1 MKDLLIQTAKRTGL
15 VGAEQLA
22 DFLENNN
29 SGQRLDEALL
39 SCPYFTEEAV
49 LKLFAAALGW
59 EFLVDIPAKSVP
71 AEFVEAVPATYAQHH
86 YLIGIRTEAD
96 VNKRLTA
103 ETAENAEKELNL
115 SLSEAKELNSAVKKN
130 SISELTVVLS
140 KPLDANALDNV
151 SKMTGL
157 AVRAAISTRTA
168 ITAAIDVAYEQR
180 TTVIEEVAEELDSQN
195 LDQLID
201 EVATSDDLL
210 DVVNRPPVIRLVND
224 ILFRALQLRASDI
237 HVHPYET
244 KIQIRYRID
253 GILYNTLSL
262 NRNVLPLIISRIK
275 VMAGMDIAERR
286 LPQDGRCSVRL
297 GQREVD
303 LRISTVPTSY
313 GERSVLRL
321 LDKST
326 ALFGLNELGLGGEDL
341 KTFDSLLNRSHGV
354 IFVTGPTGSGK
365 STTLYACLNRI
376 NSAEKNIMT
385 IEDPIE
391 YQLEG
396 ISQMQVASKKGMNFV
411 TSLRH
416 VLRQDPDVIMVGE
429 VRDIETARMA
439 IQSSLTGH
447 LVFST
452 LHTNDSAGAVSRLLD
467 LGVEPYLA
475 SSSLIAIMAQ
485 RLVRKVC
492 PDCREPAEPTT
503 HQLRELGLGDV
514 EVSGSSGFFV
524 GAGCDKCFQTGY
536 RGRTGIYELMLVNEE
551 IADLIYKRESAGV
564 IKKAAINA
572 GLQTLRMDGAG
583 KVLAGVT
590 TIAEVLRVTQA
601 DVI

>member
-1 MKDLLIQTAKRTGL
+1 MKNLLIQTAQRTGI
-15 VGAEQLA
+15 VDAEQLTQ
-22 DFLENNN
+22 FLEKDK
-29 SGQRLDEALL
+29 GTDRLDEILL
-39 SCPYFTEEAV
+39 RCPYFTEENI
-49 LKLFAAALGW
+49 LRLFAAALGQ
-59 EFLVDIPAKSVP
+59 EFLPDIPTKAIP
-71 AEFVEAVPATYAQHH
+71 PEFIEAVPATYAQHH
-86 YLIGIRTEAD
+86 YLIGLKNDAD
-96 VNKRLTA
+96 NG
-103 ETAENAEKELNL
+103 
-115 SLSEAKELNSAVKKN
+115 
-130 SISELTVVLS
+130 ELTVVLS
-140 KPLDANALDNV
+140 KPLDIDLLDNV
-151 SKMTGL
+151 SKMLGIP
-157 AVRAAISTRTA
+157 VKPAISTRAA

-195 LDQLID
+195 IDQLAD
-201 EVATSDDLL
+201 EVASSNDLL

-253 GILYNTLSL
+253 GILYDTLGL

-286 LPQDGRCSVRL
+286 MPQDGRCSVRL

-303 LRISTVPTSY
+303 LRVSTVPTSY

-326 ALFGLNELGLGGEDL
+326 ALYGLNELGLCDDDL
-341 KTFDSLLNRSHGV
+341 KRFDSLLSRTHGV

-396 ISQMQVASKKGMNFV
+396 ISQMQVANKKGMTFA

-452 LHTNDSAGAVSRLLD
+452 LHTNDSAGAVTRLLD
-467 LGVEPYLA
+467 LGVEPYLV
-475 SSSLIAIMAQ
+475 SSSLIAVMAQ

-492 PDCREPAEPTT
+492 PECKQQYQPTD
-503 HQLRELGLGDV
+503 HELRELGLLNIDTTSADLLQNKGK
-514 EVSGSSGFFV
+514 FFV
-524 GAGCDKCFQTGY
+524 GAGCEKCFQTGY
-536 RGRTGIYELMLVNEE
+536 RGRTGVYELMLISEQ
-551 IADLIYKRESAGV
+551 IRDLIYNRASAGT
-564 IKKAAINA
+564 IKKTALDA
-572 GLQTLRMDGAG
+572 GLRTLRMDGAR
-583 KVLAGVT
+583 KVLDGTT
-590 TIAEVLRVTQA
+590 TISEVLRVTQA
-601 DVI
+601 DVM

>member
-1 MKDLLIQTAKRTGL
+1 MIQTAKRTGL
-15 VGAEQLA
+15 VDAEQLA
-22 DFLENNN
+22 KFLEEN
-29 SGQRLDEALL
+29 SGQGRLDEALL
-39 SCPYFTEEAV
+39 NCPYFTEDVV
-49 LKLFAAALGW
+49 LKLFAEALGW
-59 EFLVDIPAKSVP
+59 EFLPEISAKAVP
-71 AEFVEAVPATYAQHH
+71 VEFIEAVPATYAQHH
-86 YLIGIRTEAD
+86 YLIGI
-96 VNKRLTA
+96 KC
-103 ETAENAEKELNL
+103 ETDDG
-115 SLSEAKELNSAVKKN
+115 
-130 SISELTVVLS
+130 ELTVVLS

-157 AVRAAISTRTA
+157 PVKAAISTRTA
-168 ITAAIDVAYEQR
+168 ITAVIDVAYEQR

-195 LDQLID
+195 LDQLVD

-224 ILFRALQLRASDI
+224 VLFRALQLRASDI

-244 KIQIRYRID
+244 KIQIRYRVD
-253 GILYNTLSL
+253 GILYDTLSL

-326 ALFGLNELGLGGEDL
+326 GLFALHELGLLDDDL
-341 KTFDSLLNRSHGV
+341 KKFDSLLNRSHGV

-376 NSAEKNIMT
+376 NSAEKNVIT

-396 ISQMQVASKKGMNFV
+396 ISQIQVASKKGMTFA

-452 LHTNDSAGAVSRLLD
+452 LHTNDSAGAVTRLLD

-475 SSSLIAIMAQ
+475 SSSLIAIIAQ

-492 PDCREPAEPTT
+492 PNCREVTEPT
-503 HQLRELGLGDV
+503 HHELRELGLGDV
-514 EVSGSSGFFV
+514 KKPGSAEDDVRFFV
-524 GAGCDKCFQTGY
+524 GAGCEKCFQTGY
-536 RGRTGIYELMLVNEE
+536 RGRTGIYEMLLINEE
-551 IADLIYKRESAGV
+551 IQDMIYKRETAGAM
-564 IKKAAINA
+564 KKVALDA
-572 GLQTLRMDGAG
+572 GMQTLRMDGAR

-590 TIAEVLRVTQA
+590 TISEVLRVTQA

>member
-1 MKDLLIQTAKRTGL
+1 MMKDLLIQTAKQTGL
-15 VGAEQLA
+15 VDADQLA
-22 DFLENNN
+22 
-29 SGQRLDEALL
+29 RYLDENPGHGRVDDTLL
-39 SCPYFTEEAV
+39 NCPYFTEDVV
-49 LKLFAAALGW
+49 LKLFAEALGL
-59 EFLVDIPAKSVP
+59 EFLPEISAKAVP
-71 AEFVEAVPATYAQHH
+71 PEFIEAVPALYAQHH
-86 YLIGIRTEAD
+86 YLIGIKPD
-96 VNKRLTA
+96 VDNG
-103 ETAENAEKELNL
+103 
-115 SLSEAKELNSAVKKN
+115 
-130 SISELTVVLS
+130 ELTVVLS

-151 SKMTGL
+151 SKMTGMP
-157 AVRAAISTRTA
+157 VRAAVSTR
-168 ITAAIDVAYEQR
+168 AAVTSVIDVAYEQR
-180 TTVIEEVAEELDSQN
+180 STVIEEVAEELDSQN
-195 LDQLID
+195 LDQLVD
-201 EVATSDDLL
+201 EVSTSDDLL

-224 ILFRALQLRASDI
+224 MLFRALQLRASDI
-237 HVHPYET
+237 HVHPYES

-253 GILYNTLSL
+253 GILYDALSL
-262 NRNVLPLIISRIK
+262 NRNVLPLVVSRIK

-303 LRISTVPTSY
+303 LRISTVPTSF

-326 ALFGLNELGLGGEDL
+326 GLFELNELGLCKVDL
-341 KTFDSLLNRSHGV
+341 NKFDSLLNRSHGV

-376 NSAEKNIMT
+376 NSAEKNVIT

-396 ISQMQVASKKGMNFV
+396 ISQIQVASKKGMTFA

-467 LGVEPYLA
+467 LGVEPYLV
-475 SSSLIAIMAQ
+475 SSSLIAIIAQ

-492 PDCREPAEPTT
+492 PNCKEHVQPSVHE
-503 HQLRELGLGDV
+503 LRELGLGDGADQG
-514 EVSGSSGFFV
+514 ENFFA
-524 GAGCDKCFQTGY
+524 GAGCEKCFQTGY
-536 RGRTGIYELMLVNEE
+536 RGRTGIYEMMMINEE
-551 IADLIYKRESAGV
+551 IQNLIYKRESAGT
-564 IKKAAINA
+564 IKRVALNA
-572 GLQTLRMDGAG
+572 GLQTLRMDGAR
-583 KVLAGVT
+583 KVLAGIT
-590 TIAEVLRVTQA
+590 TVAEVLRVTQS
-601 DVI
+601 DVM

>member
-15 VGAEQLA
+15 VDAEQLA
-22 DFLENNN
+22 KFLKE
-29 SGQRLDEALL
+29 SASHERLDELLL
-39 SCPYFTEEAV
+39 SCPYFTEDVV
-49 LKLFAAALGW
+49 LKLFAETLGW
-59 EFLVDIPAKSVP
+59 EYLAEIPEKAVP
-71 AEFVEAVPATYAQHH
+71 MEFIEAVPATYAQHH
-86 YLIGIRTEAD
+86 YLIGIRRD
-96 VNKRLTA
+96 
-103 ETAENAEKELNL
+103 
-115 SLSEAKELNSAVKKN
+115 SQD
-130 SISELTVVLS
+130 SELTVVLS

-157 AVRAAISTRTA
+157 AVKPAISTRAA
-168 ITAAIDVAYEQR
+168 ITSVIDVAYEQK

-195 LDQLID
+195 LEHLVD
-201 EVATSDDLL
+201 EVAASDDLL

-237 HVHPYET
+237 HVHPYEA

-253 GILYNTLSL
+253 GILYDTLSL

-297 GQREVD
+297 GQREAD
-303 LRISTVPTSY
+303 LRISTVPTSF
-313 GERSVLRL
+313 GERSVLRI

-326 ALFGLNELGLGGEDL
+326 GLFGLDELGLWQDDL
-341 KTFDSLLNRSHGV
+341 KKFDSLLHRSHGV

-376 NSAEKNIMT
+376 NSAEKNVIT
-385 IEDPIE
+385 VEDPIE

-396 ISQMQVASKKGMNFV
+396 ISQIQVASKKGMTFA

-452 LHTNDSAGAVSRLLD
+452 LHTNDSAGAITRLLD

-475 SSSLIAIMAQ
+475 SSSLIAVIAQ

-492 PDCREPAEPTT
+492 PDCRKDYEPTP
-503 HQLRELGLGDV
+503 HELRELGLGNV
-514 EVSGSSGFFV
+514 KASGPAESIGKFCI
-524 GAGCDKCFQTGY
+524 GTGCERCFQTGY
-536 RGRTGIYELMLVNEE
+536 RGRTGIYELMLINDE
-551 IADLIYKRESAGV
+551 IQDLVYKRRTAGT
-564 IKKAAINA
+564 IKKVALEA
-572 GLQTLRMDGAG
+572 GMQTLRMDGAR
-583 KVLAGVT
+583 KALAGIT
-590 TIAEVLRVTQA
+590 TIPEVLRVTQT
-601 DVI
+601 DVL

>member
-1 MKDLLIQTAKRTGL
+1 MLIQTARESGL
-15 VGAEQLA
+15 VDVDKLAEFFRNNK
-22 DFLENNN
+22 DNN
-29 SGQRLDEALL
+29 SRLDELL
-39 SCPYFTEEAV
+39 LGCPYFTEEMV
-49 LKLFAAALGW
+49 LKLFAKTLGW
-59 EFLVDIPAKSVP
+59 QFLHEIPAACVP
-71 AEFVEAVPATYAQHH
+71 AEFVESVPATYAQHH
-86 YLIGIRTEAD
+86 YLIGIRPKQPDNEKDTQSQD
-96 VNKRLTA
+96 A
-103 ETAENAEKELNL
+103 E
-115 SLSEAKELNSAVKKN
+115 SGV
-130 SISELTVVLS
+130 SELTVVLS
-140 KPLDANALDNV
+140 KPLDAIVLDNV
-151 SKMTGL
+151 SKMTGMPVKA
-157 AVRAAISTRTA
+157 AVSTRTA
-168 ITAAIDVAYEQR
+168 ITSAIDVAYEQR
-180 TTVIEEVAEELDSQN
+180 TTVIEEVAEELGSQN
-195 LDQLID
+195 LDQLVD
-201 EVATSDDLL
+201 EVSTSDDLL

-253 GILYNTLSL
+253 GILYDTLSL

-303 LRISTVPTSY
+303 LRVSTVPTSY

-326 ALFGLNELGLGGEDL
+326 ALFGLHELGLGPEDL
-341 KTFDSLLNRSHGV
+341 KTFDSLLTRTHGV

-396 ISQMQVASKKGMNFV
+396 ISQMQVAAKKGMNFAN
-411 TSLRH
+411 SLRH
-416 VLRQDPDVIMVGE
+416 VLRQDPDVIMIGE
-429 VRDIETARMA
+429 VRDVETARMA

-452 LHTNDSAGAVSRLLD
+452 LHTNDSAGAVTRLLD
-467 LGVEPYLA
+467 LGVEPYLV
-475 SSSLIAIMAQ
+475 SSSLIGVMAQ

-492 PDCREPAEPTT
+492 PDCKRQYEPSPHE
-503 HQLRELGLGDV
+503 LRELGLGDV
-514 EVSGSSGFFV
+514 QSSGGHTFFI
-524 GAGCDKCFQTGY
+524 GSGCDKCFQTGY
-536 RGRTGIYELMLVNEE
+536 RGRTGVYELMLINPE
-551 IADLIYKRESAGV
+551 IQDLIYKRESAGA
-564 IKKAAINA
+564 IKRASLDA
-572 GLQTLRMDGAG
+572 GLQSLRMDGAR
-583 KVLAGVT
+583 KVLDGTT
-590 TIAEVLRVTQA
+590 TISEVLRVTQA
-601 DVI
+601 DIM

>member
-15 VGAEQLA
+15 VDAVKLVE
-22 DFLENNN
+22 FLEDNKSNR
-29 SGQRLDEALL
+29 RLDEVLL
-39 SCPYFTEEAV
+39 GCPYFTEDKI
-49 LKLFAAALGW
+49 LRLFAAALGRS
-59 EFLVDIPAKSVP
+59 FLEEISAKAVP
-71 AEFVEAVPATYAQHH
+71 AEFIEKVSAGYALHH
-86 YLIGIRTEAD
+86 YLIGI
-96 VNKRLTA
+96 
-103 ETAENAEKELNL
+103 
-115 SLSEAKELNSAVKKN
+115 KN
-130 SISELTVVLS
+130 TDDDSVLTVVLS
-140 KPLDANALDNV
+140 RPLDTNLLDNV
-151 SKMTGL
+151 SKMTGMP
-157 AVRAAISTRTA
+157 VVPAISTRAA
-168 ITAAIDVAYEQR
+168 ITSVIDIAYEQR
-180 TTVIEEVAEELDSQN
+180 STVIEEVAEELDSQN
-195 LDQLID
+195 LDKLVD
-201 EVATSDDLL
+201 EVSTSDDLL

-244 KIQIRYRID
+244 RIQIRYRID
-253 GILYNTLSL
+253 GILYDTLSL
-262 NRNVLPLIISRIK
+262 NRNVLSLIISRIK

-313 GERSVLRL
+313 GERSVMRL

-326 ALFGLNELGLGGEDL
+326 GIYSLDELGLWKDDL
-341 KTFDSLLNRSHGV
+341 KKFDSLLNRSHGV

-376 NSAEKNIMT
+376 NSAEKNIIT

-396 ISQMQVASKKGMNFV
+396 ISQIQVASKKGMTFA

-416 VLRQDPDVIMVGE
+416 VLRQDPDVIMIGE
-429 VRDIETARMA
+429 VRDVETARMA

-452 LHTNDSAGAVSRLLD
+452 LHTNDSAGTISRLLD

-475 SSSLIAIMAQ
+475 SSSVIAVMAQ

-492 PDCREPAEPTT
+492 LDCKVSAEPTA
-503 HQLRELGLGDV
+503 HQLRELGLVDID
-514 EVSGSSGFFV
+514 SAALSSNGYNFYV
-524 GAGCDKCFQTGY
+524 GTGCDKCFQTGY
-536 RGRTGIYELMLVNEE
+536 RGRTGVYELMLLNEDIKE
-551 IADLIYKRESAGV
+551 LIYNRESAGA
-564 IKKAAINA
+564 IKKLALEA
-572 GLQTLRMDGAG
+572 GMQTLRMDGAR
-583 KVLAGVT
+583 KVLAGIT
-590 TIAEVLRVTQA
+590 TADEVLRVTQA
-601 DVI
+601 DIM

>member
-1 MKDLLIQTAKRTGL
+1 MIQTAKRTGL
-15 VGAEQLA
+15 VDTEQLA
-22 DFLENNN
+22 KFLEQ
-29 SGQRLDEALL
+29 STGQGRIDETLL
-39 SCPYFTEEAV
+39 NCPYFTEETV
-49 LKLFAAALGW
+49 LRLFAEALGW
-59 EFLVDIPAKSVP
+59 EYFAEVPAKDVP
-71 AEFVEAVPATYAQHH
+71 VEFIEAVPALYAQHH
-86 YLIGIRTEAD
+86 FLVGIQQESH
-96 VNKRLTA
+96 NG
-103 ETAENAEKELNL
+103 
-115 SLSEAKELNSAVKKN
+115 
-130 SISELTVVLS
+130 ELTVVLS

-157 AVRAAISTRTA
+157 PVRAAVAARAA
-168 ITAAIDVAYEQR
+168 ITSVIDIAYEQR

-195 LDQLID
+195 LDQLVD
-201 EVATSDDLL
+201 EVAASDDLL

-237 HVHPYET
+237 HVHPYES

-253 GILYNTLSL
+253 GILYDTLSL
-262 NRNVLPLIISRIK
+262 NRNVLPLIVSRIK

-326 ALFGLNELGLGGEDL
+326 GLFGLDELGLWKDDL
-341 KTFDSLLNRSHGV
+341 QKFDSLLTRSHGV

-376 NSAEKNIMT
+376 NSAEKNVIT

-396 ISQMQVASKKGMNFV
+396 ISQIQVASKKGMTFA

-467 LGVEPYLA
+467 LGVEPYLV
-475 SSSLIAIMAQ
+475 SSSLIAIIAQ

-492 PDCREPAEPTT
+492 PDCRQTKEPSLHE
-503 HQLRELGLGDV
+503 LRELGLGEDA
-514 EVSGSSGFFV
+514 GNMGKFFV
-524 GAGCDKCFQTGY
+524 GTGCEKCFQTGY
-536 RGRTGIYELMLVNEE
+536 RGRTGIYEMMLINEH
-551 IADLIYKRESAGV
+551 IQNLIYKRETAGT
-564 IKKAAINA
+564 IKRVALDA
-572 GLQTLRMDGAG
+572 GLQTLRMDGAR
-583 KVLAGVT
+583 KVLAGIT
-590 TIAEVLRVTQA
+590 TISEVLRVTQA
-601 DVI
+601 DVV

>member
-15 VGAEQLA
+15 VDAEQLA
-22 DFLENNN
+22 EFLENNKE
-29 SGQRLDEALL
+29 GERLDELL
-39 SCPYFTEEAV
+39 LRCPYFTEEAV
-49 LKLFAAALGW
+49 LRLFAAVLGQ
-59 EFLVDIPAKSVP
+59 EFLVDISPKAVP
-71 AEFVEAVPATYAQHH
+71 AEFVEAIPATYAQHH
-86 YLIGIRTEAD
+86 YLIGIKTKD
-96 VNKRLTA
+96 DDN
-103 ETAENAEKELNL
+103 
-115 SLSEAKELNSAVKKN
+115 
-130 SISELTVVLS
+130 ELTVVLS

-157 AVRAAISTRTA
+157 PVRPAISTRAA
-168 ITAAIDVAYEQR
+168 ITAIIDIAYEQR

-201 EVATSDDLL
+201 EVAASDDLL

-253 GILYNTLSL
+253 GILYDVLSL
-262 NRNVLPLIISRIK
+262 NRNVLPLVISRIK

-297 GQREVD
+297 GQREID

-313 GERSVLRL
+313 GERSVMRI

-326 ALFGLNELGLGGEDL
+326 GLFTLDELGLWEDDL
-341 KTFDSLLNRSHGV
+341 KKFDSLLARSHGV

-365 STTLYACLNRI
+365 STTLYASLNRI
-376 NSAEKNIMT
+376 NSAEKNVIT

-396 ISQMQVASKKGMNFV
+396 ISQIQVASKKGMTFV

-492 PDCREPAEPTT
+492 PDCREVYEPAE
-503 HQLRELGLGDV
+503 HELRELGLAGAEAGLSDSD
-514 EVSGSSGFFV
+514 EGQGKFFV
-524 GAGCDKCFQTGY
+524 GAGCDRCFQTGY
-536 RGRTGIYELMLVNEE
+536 RGRTGVYELMLINEE
-551 IADLIYKRESAGV
+551 IQDLIHKRESAGI
-564 IKKAAINA
+564 IKKTALNA
-572 GLQTLRMDGAG
+572 GLQTLRMDGVR
-583 KVLAGVT
+583 KVIDGIT

-601 DVI
+601 DVM

>member
-1 MKDLLIQTAKRTGL
+1 MKDLLIQTAKRTG
-15 VGAEQLA
+15 VVDAEQLA
-22 DFLENNN
+22 KFLEEN
-29 SGQRLDEALL
+29 STHGRIDEVLL
-39 SCPYFTEEAV
+39 GCPYFTEDVV
-49 LKLFAAALGW
+49 LKLFAEALGW
-59 EFLVDIPAKSVP
+59 EFLPEISAKDVP
-71 AEFVEAVPATYAQHH
+71 VEFVEAVPATYAQHH
-86 YLIGIRTEAD
+86 FLVGI
-96 VNKRLTA
+96 KRQP
-103 ETAENAEKELNL
+103 
-115 SLSEAKELNSAVKKN
+115 SDG
-130 SISELTVVLS
+130 ELTVVLS

-157 AVRAAISTRTA
+157 PVKAAISTRAA
-168 ITAAIDVAYEQR
+168 ITAVIDVAYEQR
-180 TTVIEEVAEELDSQN
+180 STVIEEVAEELDSQN
-195 LDQLID
+195 LDRLVD

-224 ILFRALQLRASDI
+224 MLFRALQLRASDI
-237 HVHPYET
+237 HVHPYEN
-244 KIQIRYRID
+244 KLQIRYRVD
-253 GILYNTLSL
+253 GILYDVLSL

-297 GQREVD
+297 GQREID
-303 LRISTVPTSY
+303 LRVSTVPTSF
-313 GERSVLRL
+313 GERSVLRI

-326 ALFGLNELGLGGEDL
+326 GLFALNELGLWEDDS
-341 KTFDSLLNRSHGV
+341 KKFDSLLNRSHGV

-365 STTLYACLNRI
+365 TTTLYACLNRI
-376 NSAEKNIMT
+376 NSSEKNVIS

-396 ISQMQVASKKGMNFV
+396 ISQIQVAMKKGMTFA
-411 TSLRH
+411 TALRH

-475 SSSLIAIMAQ
+475 SSSLIAIIAQ

-492 PDCREPAEPTT
+492 PDCRKRSEPTA
-503 HQLRELGLGDV
+503 HELKELGLG
-514 EVSGSSGFFV
+514 EIEANNGTKFFV
-524 GAGCDKCFQTGY
+524 GTGCEKCFQTGY
-536 RGRTGIYELMLVNEE
+536 RGRTGIYEILLVNEG
-551 IADLIYKRESAGV
+551 IQDLIYRKKTAGT
-564 IKKAAINA
+564 IKKTALEA
-572 GLQTLRMDGAG
+572 GMKTLRMDGAR
-583 KVLAGVT
+583 KVLAGIT
-590 TIAEVLRVTQA
+590 TVSEVLRVTQA
-601 DVI
+601 DVV

>member
-1 MKDLLIQTAKRTGL
+1 MIQTAKRTGL
-15 VGAEQLA
+15 VDVEQLVRFFE
-22 DFLENNN
+22 DNE
-29 SGQRLDEALL
+29 GRERLDEALL
-39 SCPYFTEEAV
+39 RCPYFTEEAV
-49 LKLFAAALGW
+49 LKLFAAALCQ
-59 EFLVDIPAKSVP
+59 EFLPEISAKTVP

-86 YLIGIRTEAD
+86 YLIGTKAEAD
-96 VNKRLTA
+96 DG
-103 ETAENAEKELNL
+103 
-115 SLSEAKELNSAVKKN
+115 
-130 SISELTVVLS
+130 ELTVVLS
-140 KPLDANALDNV
+140 KPLDTNALDNV
-151 SKMTGL
+151 SKMTGMP
-157 AVRAAISTRTA
+157 VRAAISTRTT

-195 LDQLID
+195 LDQLVD

-237 HVHPYET
+237 HVHPYES

-253 GILYNTLSL
+253 GILYDTLSL

-326 ALFGLNELGLGGEDL
+326 GLFGLDELGLWEDDL
-341 KTFDSLLNRSHGV
+341 KRFDSLLNRSHGV

-365 STTLYACLNRI
+365 STTLYASLNRI
-376 NSAEKNIMT
+376 NAAEKNIMT

-396 ISQMQVASKKGMNFV
+396 ISQMQVASKKGVTFV
-411 TSLRH
+411 NALRH

-429 VRDIETARMA
+429 VRDIETARMV

-485 RLVRKVC
+485 RLIRKVC
-492 PDCREPAEPTT
+492 PDCRQAYEPAPHE
-503 HQLRELGLGDV
+503 LRELGLLSADAQI
-514 EVSGSSGFFV
+514 SGSAGGGGKFFV
-524 GAGCDKCFQTGY
+524 GAGCDRCFQTGY
-536 RGRTGIYELMLVNEE
+536 RGRTGIYELMLINEE
-551 IADLIYKRESAGV
+551 VRSLIYNRESAGT
-564 IKKAAINA
+564 IKKAALEA
-572 GLQTLRMDGAG
+572 GLQTLRMDGAR
-583 KVLAGVT
+583 KVVAGVT
-590 TIAEVLRVTQA
+590 AIAEVLRVTQA
-601 DVI
+601 DVM

>member
-1 MKDLLIQTAKRTGL
+1 MKELLIQTARSTGL
-15 VGAEQLA
+15 IDADQLA
-22 DFLENNN
+22 RFFEEDG
-29 SGQRLDEALL
+29 SQGRVDEALL
-39 SCPYFTEEAV
+39 NCPYFTEDSV
-49 LKLFAAALGW
+49 LRLFAEALCW
-59 EFLVDIPAKSVP
+59 DFLPDVSAKLVP
-71 AEFVEAVPATYAQHH
+71 AEFVEAVPAMYAQHH
-86 YLIGIRTEAD
+86 YLIGIRPD
-96 VNKRLTA
+96 GDDG
-103 ETAENAEKELNL
+103 
-115 SLSEAKELNSAVKKN
+115 
-130 SISELTVVLS
+130 ELTVVLS
-140 KPLDANALDNV
+140 KPLDANVLDNV

-157 AVRAAISTRTA
+157 PVKAAISTRAA
-168 ITAAIDVAYEQR
+168 ITSVIDVAYEQR
-180 TTVIEEVAEELDSQN
+180 STVIEEVAEELDSQN
-195 LDQLID
+195 LDQLVD
-201 EVATSDDLL
+201 EVSTSDDLL

-237 HVHPYET
+237 HVHPFEA

-253 GILYNTLSL
+253 GILYDALSL
-262 NRNVLPLIISRIK
+262 NRNVLPLIVSRIK

-286 LPQDGRCSVRL
+286 MPQDGRCSVRL

-313 GERSVLRL
+313 GERSVMRL

-326 ALFGLNELGLGGEDL
+326 GVFELNELGLGRDDL
-341 KTFDSLLNRSHGV
+341 KKFDSLLNRSHGV

-376 NSAEKNIMT
+376 NSAEKNVIT

-396 ISQMQVASKKGMNFV
+396 ISQIQVANKKGMTFA

-467 LGVEPYLA
+467 LGVEPYLV
-475 SSSLIAIMAQ
+475 SSSLIAIIAQ

-492 PDCREPAEPTT
+492 QDCKEPARPSAHE
-503 HQLRELGLGDV
+503 LRDLGITD
-514 EVSGSSGFFV
+514 EAWSSGEFFV

-536 RGRTGIYELMLVNEE
+536 RGRTGIYELMLINEG
-551 IADLIYKRESAGV
+551 IQNLIYNRESAGT
-564 IKKAAINA
+564 IKKVALNA
-572 GLQTLRMDGAG
+572 GLQTLRMDGAR
-583 KVLAGVT
+583 KVLNGT
-590 TIAEVLRVTQA
+590 TTVSEVLRVTQS
-601 DVI
+601 DIV

>member
-1 MKDLLIQTAKRTGL
+1 MKDLLIQTAQRTGIL
-15 VGAEQLA
+15 DAQQLSEY
-22 DFLENNN
+22 LESNKNEKL
-29 SGQRLDEALL
+29 RLDEVVL
-39 SCPYFTEEAV
+39 SCPYFTEDVV

-59 EFLVDIPAKSVP
+59 EYLNDVSPKNVP
-71 AEFVEAVPATYAQHH
+71 PEFIENVPATYAQHH
-86 YLIGIRTEAD
+86 FLIGVKKD
-96 VNKRLTA
+96 QHD
-103 ETAENAEKELNL
+103 KEL
-115 SLSEAKELNSAVKKN
+115 V
-130 SISELTVVLS
+130 VVLS

-151 SKMTGL
+151 SKMTGMPVRP
-157 AVRAAISTRTA
+157 AVATRAA
-168 ITAAIDVAYEQR
+168 ITAAIDIAYEQR

-195 LDQLID
+195 LEQLVD

-253 GILYNTLSL
+253 GILYDTLSL

-286 LPQDGRCSVRL
+286 MPQDGRCSVRL
-297 GQREVD
+297 GQREID
-303 LRISTVPTSY
+303 LRVSTVPTSY
-313 GERSVLRL
+313 GERSVLRI
-321 LDKST
+321 LDKSSGIFT
-326 ALFGLNELGLGGEDL
+326 LDELGLWADDL
-341 KTFDSLLNRSHGV
+341 KKFDTLLNRSHGV

-376 NSAEKNIMT
+376 NSAEKNVIT

-396 ISQMQVASKKGMNFV
+396 ISQIQVATKKGMTFA

-416 VLRQDPDVIMVGE
+416 VLRQDPDVIMIGE
-429 VRDIETARMA
+429 VRDAETARMA

-452 LHTNDSAGAVSRLLD
+452 LHTNDSAGAISRLLD
-467 LGVEPYLA
+467 LGVEPYLV
-475 SSSLIAIMAQ
+475 SSSLIAVMAQ

-492 PDCREPAEPTT
+492 PDCKQPYNPTV
-503 HQLRELGLGDV
+503 HELRELGIGD
-514 EVSGSSGFFV
+514 SDIKRQGSKNFFV
-524 GAGCDKCFQTGY
+524 GTGCDKCFNTGY
-536 RGRTGIYELMLVNEE
+536 RGRTGVYELMM
-551 IADLIYKRESAGV
+551 ISSDIQDLIYRRESAGT
-564 IKKAAINA
+564 IKRVALNE
-572 GLQTLRMDGAG
+572 GLQTLRMDGAR
-583 KVLAGVT
+583 KVLAGIT

-601 DVI
+601 DII

>member
-15 VGAEQLA
+15 VDAEQLA
-22 DFLENNN
+22 KFLENNKA
-29 SGQRLDEALL
+29 GQRLDDYMLG
-39 SCPYFTEEAV
+39 CPYFTEEAV

-59 EFLVDIPAKSVP
+59 EFLAEVSPKAVP
-71 AEFVEAVPATYAQHH
+71 AEFIDAIPATYAQHH
-86 YLIGIRTEAD
+86 YLIGIRARD
-96 VNKRLTA
+96 DGA
-103 ETAENAEKELNL
+103 
-115 SLSEAKELNSAVKKN
+115 
-130 SISELTVVLS
+130 LTVVLS

-157 AVRAAISTRTA
+157 PVRPAISTRAA
-168 ITAAIDVAYEQR
+168 ITAVIDVAYEQR
-180 TTVIEEVAEELDSQN
+180 TTVIDEVAEELDSQN

-237 HVHPYET
+237 HVHPYEA

-253 GILYNTLSL
+253 GILYDVLSL

-297 GQREVD
+297 GQREID
-303 LRISTVPTSY
+303 LRISTVPTSF

-326 ALFGLNELGLGGEDL
+326 GLFALDELGLWEDDL
-341 KTFDSLLNRSHGV
+341 KKLDILLNRSHGV

-376 NSAEKNIMT
+376 NSAEKNVMT

-396 ISQMQVASKKGMNFV
+396 ISQMQVASKKGV
-411 TSLRH
+411 TFANALRH

-429 VRDIETARMA
+429 VRDVETARMV

-452 LHTNDSAGAVSRLLD
+452 VHTNDSAGTVSRLLD
-467 LGVEPYLA
+467 LGVEPYLV
-475 SSSLIAIMAQ
+475 SSSLIAVLAQ

-492 PDCREPAEPTT
+492 PDCREPYEPRP
-503 HQLRELGLGDV
+503 HELRELGLG
-514 EVSGSSGFFV
+514 EVSSSGSAGNGAKFFV
-524 GAGCDKCFQTGY
+524 GSGCDKCFQTGY
-536 RGRTGIYELMLVNEE
+536 RGRTGVYELMLINAE
-551 IADLIYKRESAGV
+551 IQDLIYKRESAGV
-564 IKKAAINA
+564 IKKAALNA
-572 GLQTLRMDGAG
+572 GLQTLRMDGTR
-583 KVLAGVT
+583 KVLAGIT
-590 TIAEVLRVTQA
+590 TIAEVSRVTQV
-601 DVI
+601 DIM

>member
-1 MKDLLIQTAKRTGL
+1 MKELLLQTAKRTGL
-15 VGAEQLA
+15 VDAERLA
-22 DFLENNN
+22 GFFEENT
-29 SGQRLDEALL
+29 GQVRIDEALL
-39 SCPYFTEEAV
+39 NCPYFTEDAV
-49 LKLFAAALGW
+49 LKLFAEALGW
-59 EFLVDIPAKSVP
+59 EFLPEISAKDVP
-71 AEFVEAVPATYAQHH
+71 VEFIEAVPAMYAQHH
-86 YLIGIRTEAD
+86 YLIGIKPDAD
-96 VNKRLTA
+96 NG
-103 ETAENAEKELNL
+103 
-115 SLSEAKELNSAVKKN
+115 
-130 SISELTVVLS
+130 ELTVVLS
-140 KPLDANALDNV
+140 KPLDTNTLDNV
-151 SKMTGL
+151 SKMMGL
-157 AVRAAISTRTA
+157 PVMAAVSTRTA
-168 ITAAIDVAYEQR
+168 ITSVIDVAYEQK
-180 TTVIEEVAEELDSQN
+180 TTVIDEVVEELDSQN
-195 LDQLID
+195 LDQLVD
-201 EVATSDDLL
+201 EVAGSDDLL

-237 HVHPYET
+237 HVHPYES

-253 GILYNTLSL
+253 GILYDTLSL
-262 NRNVLPLIISRIK
+262 NKNVLPLVISRIK

-326 ALFGLNELGLGGEDL
+326 GLFGLNELGLCEDNL
-341 KTFDSLLNRSHGV
+341 QKFDSLLNRSHGV

-376 NSAEKNIMT
+376 NSAEQNVIT

-396 ISQMQVASKKGMNFV
+396 ISQIQVASKKGMTFA

-416 VLRQDPDVIMVGE
+416 VLRQDPDVIMIGE

-467 LGVEPYLA
+467 LGVEPYLV
-475 SSSLIAIMAQ
+475 SSSLIAIIAQ

-492 PDCREPAEPTT
+492 PDCKEPVKPSSHE
-503 HQLRELGLGDV
+503 LIELGLGKMDND
-514 EVSGSSGFFV
+514 SGTFFV
-524 GAGCDKCFQTGY
+524 GAGCERCFQTGY
-536 RGRTGIYELMLVNEE
+536 RGRTGIYEMMLIDSEVQN
-551 IADLIYKRESAGV
+551 LIYKRESAGT
-564 IKKAAINA
+564 IKRFALNA
-572 GLQTLRMDGAG
+572 GLQTLRMDGAR
-583 KVLAGVT
+583 KVLTGTT
-590 TIAEVLRVTQA
+590 TISEVLRVTQA
-601 DVI
+601 DVM